1 MAKISW
7 ISSVFILHSAC
18 KHLFSIWLNSVC
30 LYLLLQRLNWGFLRL
45 PSIGILK
52 YFSFNSIVSDFIQ
65 RLACKQDLGPS
76 LSSWARSSNWL
87 FAQLFGAWRM
97 KRKLNAHFKPLGYL
111 RKLSRS
117 IFIFFPILF
126 NGIFKK
132 TLASS
137 PLSCLFSLLRFN
149 KRKEIMLKIELIS
162 N

>member
-1 MAKISW
+1 MQA
-7 ISSVFILHSAC
+7 SVFNMIE
-18 KHLFSIWLNSVC
+18 FC
-30 LYLLLQRLNWGFLRL
+30 LLAFVTSKTKLRIFEA
-45 PSIGILK
+45 PFNRNT
-52 YFSFNSIVSDFIQ
+52 FSFNSIVSDFIQ
-65 RLACKQDLGPS
+65 CLACKQDLGPS

-137 PLSCLFSLLRFN
+137 ELPLFTFKIYEKEKRSCWKS
-149 KRKEIMLKIELIS
+149 S
-162 N
+162 